1 MRQKTIKEYVDI
13 IYPHYNSIPKIGL
26 AIGATK
32 EQMIYAIAKD
42 TMKFELKQKLI
53 KLSVKCQKEVKK
65 I

>member
-13 IYPHYNSIPKIGL
+13 IYPHYKSIPKIGL

-53 KLSVKCQKEVKK
+53 KLSVKCQKEVR